1 MNTLAIILSRAGS
14 KGLRHK
20 AILPLCGRPVIT
32 YTFDHAE
39 QSSLIDATCVTT
51 DSPQVA
57 ELARR
62 SGIEVIDR
70 PPELARDDAP
80 VDLAV
85 KHALET
91 YESRHPTFI
100 ADVIVLLYGN
110 VPVRASDVTDRAVSH
125 LFTTGADSVRSVTPV
140 GKLHP
145 DWMHHLEDGRLRQ
158 FRENHIDRRQNL
170 EPLYFHDGAV
180 AVVTRASLLA
190 EPQDPDDHLAFF
202 GTNCHAIVQE
212 QHDTVDVDTLADLY
226 YAEALLRQRSEEVV
240 FGGAIVACRR
250 RNGRFH
256 DKKQPVL
263 TGAVVT
269 GRCGRR

>member
-1 MNTLAIILSRAGS
+1 MTTLAIILSRAGS

-32 YTFDHAE
+32 YTFDHAA
-39 QSSLIDATCVTT
+39 QSSLIDATCITT

-70 PPELARDDAP
+70 PPELALDDSP
-80 VDLAV
+80 VDLAIR
-85 KHALET
+85 HALAT
-91 YESRHPTFI
+91 YESRHPTFFADII
-100 ADVIVLLYGN
+100 ALLYGN
-110 VPVRASDVTDRAVSH
+110 VPVRAADIIDKAVTH
-125 LFTTGADSVRSVTPV
+125 LVTTGADSVRSVTPV

-158 FRENHIDRRQNL
+158 FRANHIDRRQNL
-170 EPLYFHDGAV
+170 DPLYFHDGAV

-190 EPQDPDDHLAFF
+190 ETQNPDDHLAFF
-202 GTNCHAIVQE
+202 GTNCHAVAQE
-212 QHDTVDVDTLADLY
+212 PHDTVDVDTLADLY
-226 YAEALLRQRSEEVV
+226 YAEALLRYRSEDI
-240 FGGAIVACRR
+240 FYGGATFSGRR
-250 RNGRFH
+250 GNGRSH
-256 DKKQPVL
+256 AKKQPVL

>member
-1 MNTLAIILSRAGS
+1 MSTLAIILSRAGS

-32 YTFDHAE
+32 YTFDHAK
-39 QSSLIDATCVTT
+39 QSALIDATCVTT

-85 KHALET
+85 KHALQT
-91 YESRHPTFI
+91 YESRHPFF
-100 ADVIVLLYGN
+100 ADIIVLLYGN
-110 VPVRASDVTDRAVSH
+110 VPVRTADITDRAVGQ
-125 LFTTGADSVRSVTPV
+125 LITTGADSVRSVTPV

-145 DWMHHLEDGRLRQ
+145 DWMHHLEGGRLRQ
-158 FRENHIDRRQNL
+158 FRKNHIDRRQNL

-180 AVVTRASLLA
+180 VAMSRASLLA
-190 EPQDPDDHLAFF
+190 EPQNPDDHLAFF
-202 GTNCHAIVQE
+202 GINCHAVVQE
-212 QHDTVDVDTLADLY
+212 PHDTVDVDTIADLY
-226 YAEALLRQRSEEVV
+226 YAEALLRYRTEEVF
-240 FGGAIVACRR
+240 FGGAAVAGRK
-250 RNGRFH
+250 RNGRYH
-256 DKKQPVL
+256 EKRQPVL